1 MTPAPTSRNLQLPE
15 PLRARF
21 QTLERRLW
29 RMDTVIALCGALS
42 GLVISYGLLF
52 LSDRFWETPTWLRFV
67 FNIAGM
73 GVAIYFAVGWSR
85 LWLWQR
91 RDYRALAEIVQRHYR
106 RLGDRLLGI
115 VELAD
120 EGRRPPDISPALCR
134 AAIHQ
139 VSAEAVQFDF
149 RQAVAARKPKI
160 YFVTA
165 VLLVGLVLA
174 PWVLV
179 PEASSNVLSRWLWPG
194 SKLARYTFVSL
205 ADLPARLVVPHGESF
220 EIQCQVKPN
229 SKWRPSAATCQFE
242 EQPLIE
248 APVADN
254 QVLFR
259 VPGQTK
265 PGRLKLRVGDISRQ
279 VAIEPMYRPALRKM
293 VAQMRF
299 PEYLQYPPAEEE
311 VRSGAFTAVEG
322 SEVSFKGLAT
332 RALAAAQ
339 VRFQG
344 EAAGQRR
351 EAKAEG
357 GVPVSAPAAAPP
369 ERRQGAG
376 ALQDLAVQ
384 GEQFQTRPL
393 KLAAATAT
401 VTFTWRDE
409 FGLES
414 AAPWLLTLQ
423 SRPDTPPEVQCPE
436 MPAVT
441 AILEEEVLEIKVSAE
456 DDYGLRELGVAWECQ
471 KRQETNVAAR
481 QEVQVQGGASQA
493 RTLTG
498 SYRFAPALLRL
509 PPDSV
514 VTLRGVARDYFPDRP
529 RAESAAHRIFIVSQE
544 EHAQMIQQQ
553 FERISAELEE
563 ITRREEA
570 LQESGRELREQA
582 ADALAGEETARKLG
596 EQAAEQAA
604 LKEKMEQ
611 LTQKGTETL
620 REAMRNQAIN
630 PEALKE
636 WAQHLQTMQAL
647 TQQQMPQAAQ
657 ALAGAAQTQ
666 SPQERGQQM
675 DQALK
680 KEQEIIEKLQ
690 EMQKKVGQTLD
701 QMLANTLAKRLR
713 KVARTER
720 DLGGTLQ
727 KGLAETIGLLP
738 EQLPPAW
745 RDKTSRLAFNQDA
758 TSREARAL
766 TEEISRFYDR
776 TSITNYGNVAREMR
790 DTEAA
795 EGLAWNAELIR
806 KNITAEA
813 LQQTGLWAKRFDDW
827 AAELE
832 KSQRSEG
839 DSGESQGENE
849 IPEEVLMRLLA
860 LLRLRQQEM
869 NLREQTRWLEEH
881 RATHQ
886 GYREDAIMLSLRQ
899 SVLKD
904 ETDKLDTDGT
914 SRFLPKAHEAM
925 DEAETLL
932 QKPQTDKPTVDA
944 ETDAVNLLE
953 AEILDMVKMSDNPGQ
968 SAALSQMMEAMG
980 MSAGARGGGYRGGGE
995 AAQSDRNVTGDPR
1008 GAGADPRATE
1018 RTVGRDPKSLP
1029 VEYREALQN
1038 YFRAVEQMNP

>member
-1 MTPAPTSRNLQLPE
+1 
-15 PLRARF
+15 
-21 QTLERRLW
+21 
-29 RMDTVIALCGALS
+29 LS
-42 GLVISYGLLF
+42 G
-52 LSDRFWETPTWLRFV
+52 T
-67 FNIAGM
+67 
-73 GVAIYFAVGWSR
+73 
-85 LWLWQR
+85 
-91 RDYRALAEIVQRHYR
+91 
-106 RLGDRLLGI
+106 
-115 VELAD
+115 
-120 EGRRPPDISPALCR
+120 
-134 AAIHQ
+134 
-139 VSAEAVQFDF
+139 
-149 RQAVAARKPKI
+149 
-160 YFVTA
+160 
-165 VLLVGLVLA
+165 
-174 PWVLV
+174 
-179 PEASSNVLSRWLWPG
+179 
-194 SKLARYTFVSL
+194 
-205 ADLPARLVVPHGESF
+205 
-220 EIQCQVKPN
+220 
-229 SKWRPSAATCQFE
+229 
-242 EQPLIE
+242 
-248 APVADN
+248 
-254 QVLFR
+254 
-259 VPGQTK
+259 
-265 PGRLKLRVGDISRQ
+265 
-279 VAIEPMYRPALRKM
+279 
-293 VAQMRF
+293 
-299 PEYLQYPPAEEE
+299 
-311 VRSGAFTAVEG
+311 
-322 SEVSFKGLAT
+322 
-332 RALAAAQ
+332 
-339 VRFQG
+339 
-344 EAAGQRR
+344 
-351 EAKAEG
+351 
-357 GVPVSAPAAAPP
+357 
-369 ERRQGAG
+369 
-376 ALQDLAVQ
+376 
-384 GEQFQTRPL
+384 
-393 KLAAATAT
+393 ATA
-401 VTFTWRDE
+401 TFTWRDE

-423 SRPDTPPEVQCPE
+423 SRPDAPPEVACPE
-436 MPAVT
+436 LPAVT

-481 QEVQVQGGASQA
+481 QEAKVQDGAPQA
-493 RTLTG
+493 RMLAG

-553 FERISAELEE
+553 FEKLSAELEE

-570 LQESGRELREQA
+570 LQESGRELREQP
-582 ADALAGEETARKLG
+582 ADALAGEESTKKLG
-596 EQAAEQAA
+596 EQAAEQAS

-611 LTQKGTETL
+611 LAQKGAETL

-636 WAQHLQTMQAL
+636 WAQHLQTMQGL

-657 ALAGAAQTQ
+657 SLASAAQTQ

-675 DQALK
+675 DQALQ

-720 DLGGTLQ
+720 DLGATLQ

-745 RDKTSRLAFNQDA
+745 RDKTGRLAFSQDA

-776 TSITNYGNVAREMR
+776 TSITNYGQVAREMKE
-790 DTEAA
+790 TEAA
-795 EGLAWNAELIR
+795 EALTWNAELIR
-806 KNITAEA
+806 KNIAAEA

-839 DSGESQGENE
+839 DSGEGQGENE

-860 LLRLRQQEM
+860 LLRLRLQEM
-869 NLREQTRWLEEH
+869 NLREQTRWLEER

-904 ETDKLDTDGT
+904 ETDKLDADGT
-914 SRFLPKAHEAM
+914 SRFLPKAHDAM

-968 SAALSQMMEAMG
+968 SAAMSQMMEAMG
-980 MSAGARGGGYRGGGE
+980 MSASARGGGYRGGGDT
-995 AAQSDRNVTGDPR
+995 AQSEQNVTGDTR

-1038 YFRAVEQMNP
+1038 YFRAVEQLNP